1 MKTTQIKVDPGNPD
15 AGPKGR
21 LDTARVDSTSARAFA
36 RQQVSDD
43 AAAMQDAAK
52 YARRV
57 RQRLGLTQQELSQRI
72 DVSLETIRNWEQGK
86 RSPTGAAKA
95 LLRVLDRAPEA
106 ALRALS

>member
-1 MKTTQIKVDPGNPD
+1 MKIKLDPANPKTW
-15 AGPKGR
+15 PKGR
-21 LDTARVDSTSARAFA
+21 INAARLDAQTEPDLAA
-36 RQQVSDD
+36 QQASDD
-43 AAAMQDAAK
+43 ARAMQDAAK

-106 ALRALS
+106 ALGALG

>member
-1 MKTTQIKVDPGNPD
+1 MKIKLDVAKPKTW
-15 AGPKGR
+15 PKGR
-21 LDTARVDSTSARAFA
+21 VNPARLDDTTETELAA
-36 RQQVSDD
+36 QQASDD
-43 AAAMQDAAK
+43 ASAMQDAAK

-95 LLRVLDRAPEA
+95 LLRVLDRAPEV
-106 ALRALS
+106 ALGALTA

>member
-1 MKTTQIKVDPGNPD
+1 MKIKLDPANPQTW
-15 AGPKGR
+15 PKGR
-21 LDTARVDSTSARAFA
+21 INLAGFDATTESQLAA
-36 RQQVSDD
+36 QQASDD
-43 AAAMQDAAK
+43 NAMQDAAK

-72 DVSLETIRNWEQGK
+72 DVLLETIRNWEQGK

-106 ALRALS
+106 ALGALG

>member
-1 MKTTQIKVDPGNPD
+1 MKIKLDLANPKTW
-15 AGPKGR
+15 PKGR
-21 LDTARVDSTSARAFA
+21 INPARLNATTEGELAA
-36 RQQVSDD
+36 QQTSDD
-43 AAAMQDAAK
+43 ASAMQDAAK

-106 ALRALS
+106 ALGALTA